1 MFMVTCQIMGSDH
14 CNLDGHSIGSKKMQH
29 LTLPAFGALLAFMIP
44 VTTVSA
50 WYLNIRPLYRP
61 GQTIPVPM

>member
-1 MFMVTCQIMGSDH
+1 MGSDD

-29 LTLPAFGALLAFMIP
+29 FALHAFGALLAFVIP

-50 WYLNIRPLYRP
+50 
-61 GQTIPVPM
+61 